1 MENASLADLSTRPVY
16 GQKPLTSGLGSRLRN
31 QLCCML
37 EPHLLHRYSRMIFT
51 ASLLFLVAATTQA
64 QQPFTTDDA
73 EVTSKRKFELQI
85 GNEFDILPRSDY
97 PALRQNTSRFE
108 ITYGLLDNIEIG
120 FSSPLLAISSSH
132 VVTPKNVFGLGDITV
147 NAKYNFYKE
156 RKGSKL
162 PAMAISAEIQFPT
175 GDTERDLGSGLTD
188 YFVNGVLQKSFSSK
202 TTFRLNGGILFAG
215 NKQSGELGIR
225 VRGRVFTGGGSL
237 VKQFTK
243 KLDLGVE
250 LTGAVTSN
258 FDLSE
263 GQLQG
268 FFGGNYALTEKMT
281 FDFGIVGGR
290 FAASPRAGVL
300 VGLTIEF

>member
-1 MENASLADLSTRPVY
+1 MIERHHQP
-16 GQKPLTSGLGSRLRN
+16 GLFK
-31 QLCCML
+31 
-37 EPHLLHRYSRMIFT
+37 LLP
-51 ASLLFLVAATTQA
+51 ALWLLGLFAATAQA

-73 EVTSKRKFELQI
+73 DVTSKRKFSIQI

-97 PALRQNTSRFE
+97 PALRQNTSSFE
-108 ITYGLLDNIEIG
+108 ITYGFLDNIEIG

-132 VVTPKNVFGLGDITV
+132 VVTPKNVFGVGDSTLHV
-147 NAKYNFYKE
+147 KYNFYKE
-156 RKGSKL
+156 KKGSRL

-175 GDTERDLGSGLTD
+175 GDTDRDLGSGLTD
-188 YFVNGVLQKSFSSK
+188 YFINGVLQKSFSSK
-202 TTFRLNGGILFAG
+202 TTFRLDGGILFAG
-215 NKQSGELGIR
+215 SQQSGELGIR

-243 KLDLGVE
+243 RLGLGVE

-258 FDLSE
+258 FVLSQ

-268 FFGGNYALTEKMT
+268 LFGGNYALTEKMT

-290 FAASPRAGVL
+290 FAASPRVGVRL
-300 VGLTIEF
+300 GLSIDF